1 MTEKKKHSKTIYFI
15 GIGGI
20 GMSALALYYHQK
32 DFLIKGYDK
41 TPSPITEDLQNKGI
55 DIIFEDDSNHLPEK
69 TDAVVYTPAVPKD
82 LALLLDAKKRG
93 IPVLKRAEALG
104 IISKR
109 LQSIAIAGTHGKT
122 TITSILAH
130 ILYVAGEE
138 ILSLIGGISKNY
150 NSNLILT
157 ENPQKLIVEADEY
170 DRSFLNLFPDKAI
183 ISAMD
188 ADHLDI
194 YGTKE
199 ELHLAF
205 QSFANQIKP
214 NGTLLIFDELK
225 NVFSTIV
232 VKKYGFSEKAD
243 YRIDQLRI
251 ENGAY
256 IFNIVNETETIS
268 DFKLSIG
275 GKHNVINAAA
285 AIAMAKEEGIEN
297 EIIKKAIASYTGVKR
312 RFEKIYEGKQRIF
325 IDDYAHHPEELK
337 YTIQSVKDLYPGKK
351 ICGIFQPHLF
361 SRTQDLADDFA
372 QSLALLD
379 SLILLEIYPAR
390 EEAIPGINAAFLLEK
405 VKLKDKQI
413 LKKDEICYVLKERND
428 DIILTLGAGDID
440 RLVNPIYK
448 TLKAKED
455 E

>member
-1 MTEKKKHSKTIYFI
+1 MTEKKTHSKTIYFI

-41 TPSPITEDLQNKGI
+41 TPSPITENLQNKGI
-55 DIIFEDDSNHLPEK
+55 DIIFEDDITHLPEK

-82 LALLLDAKKRG
+82 LKLLLYAKTKG

-130 ILYVAGEE
+130 IFFTAGEQ

-150 NSNLILT
+150 DSNLILT
-157 ENPQKLIVEADEY
+157 DNPQKLIVEADEY

-225 NVFSTIV
+225 NVFSTID

-243 YRIDQLRI
+243 YRIDNLRI

-256 IFNIVNETETIS
+256 VFNIVDVTETME
-268 DFKLSIG
+268 DFRLSIG
-275 GKHNVINAAA
+275 GIHNVINAAA

-297 EIIKKAIASYTGVKR
+297 EVIKKAIASYSGVKR
-312 RFEKIYEGKQRIF
+312 RFEKIYEGKNTLY
-325 IDDYAHHPEELK
+325 IDDYAHHPEELR
-337 YTIQSVKDLYPGKK
+337 YSIESVKELYPGKK

-361 SRTQDLADDFA
+361 SRTQDFADEFA
-372 QSLALLD
+372 ASLGLLD

-390 EEAIPGINAAFLLEK
+390 EKPIPGIDAPFLLEK
-405 VKLKDKQI
+405 VALKDKQI
-413 LKKDEICYVLKERND
+413 LEKEKVCSVLKDRND

-440 RLVNPIYK
+440 RLVNPICE
-448 TLKAKED
+448 TLKAKEND
-455 E
+455 

>member
-1 MTEKKKHSKTIYFI
+1 
-15 GIGGI
+15 
-20 GMSALALYYHQK
+20 LP
-32 DFLIKGYDK
+32 DK
-41 TPSPITEDLQNKGI
+41 TPSPITEKLQNKGI
-55 DIIFEDDSNHLPEK
+55 DIIFEDEINHLPEK
-69 TDAVVYTPAVPKD
+69 TDAVVYTPAVPTD
-82 LALLLDAKKRG
+82 LKLLIHAKKRG

-130 ILYVAGEE
+130 ILYTAGEQ

-150 NSNLILT
+150 DSNLILT
-157 ENPQKLIVEADEY
+157 DNPQKLIVEADEY

-225 NVFSTIV
+225 NVFSTID

-251 ENGAY
+251 EN
-256 IFNIVNETETIS
+256 
-268 DFKLSIG
+268 
-275 GKHNVINAAA
+275 
-285 AIAMAKEEGIEN
+285 
-297 EIIKKAIASYTGVKR
+297 
-312 RFEKIYEGKQRIF
+312 
-325 IDDYAHHPEELK
+325 
-337 YTIQSVKDLYPGKK
+337 
-351 ICGIFQPHLF
+351 
-361 SRTQDLADDFA
+361 
-372 QSLALLD
+372 
-379 SLILLEIYPAR
+379 
-390 EEAIPGINAAFLLEK
+390 
-405 VKLKDKQI
+405 
-413 LKKDEICYVLKERND
+413 
-428 DIILTLGAGDID
+428 
-440 RLVNPIYK
+440 
-448 TLKAKED
+448 
-455 E
+455 

>member
-1 MTEKKKHSKTIYFI
+1 
-15 GIGGI
+15 
-20 GMSALALYYHQK
+20 
-32 DFLIKGYDK
+32 
-41 TPSPITEDLQNKGI
+41 
-55 DIIFEDDSNHLPEK
+55 
-69 TDAVVYTPAVPKD
+69 
-82 LALLLDAKKRG
+82 
-93 IPVLKRAEALG
+93 
-104 IISKR
+104 
-109 LQSIAIAGTHGKT
+109 
-122 TITSILAH
+122 
-130 ILYVAGEE
+130 
-138 ILSLIGGISKNY
+138 
-150 NSNLILT
+150 
-157 ENPQKLIVEADEY
+157 
-170 DRSFLNLFPDKAI
+170 
-183 ISAMD
+183 
-188 ADHLDI
+188 LDI

-199 ELHLAF
+199 ELQLAF

-225 NVFSTIV
+225 NVFSTID

-243 YRIDQLRI
+243 FRIEQLRI

-256 IFNIVNETETIS
+256 VFNIVYESETIS
-268 DFKLSIG
+268 DFNLSIG

-312 RFEKIYEGKQRIF
+312 RFEKIFEGKQQIY
-325 IDDYAHHPEELK
+325 IDDYAHHPQELK

-413 LKKDEICYVLKERND
+413 LEKDEICSVLKEKNE